1 MAIQFQFR
9 RDTRAVIATKT
20 PAIAEFGYQ
29 TDVKQLVIGDGV
41 TLGGLEIERKNYLEP
56 LVVAALA
63 ADQNDW
69 APAGFKYAGLLRVS
83 ATAARNLTGIAGGT
97 DGRRLFLFNTGTFA
111 ITLKDASASSV
122 AANRFSFGADV
133 TLGAGQAVQLYYSST
148 DSAWRLMSSAASS
161 NIASGVILGR
171 ATAGSGPQESLTAT
185 QVNAILGI
193 SIAATQYFG
202 VPAGTTAQRP
212 GTPVAGMIRY
222 NTDAVPPTFEGYR
235 NGAWKSLGG
244 GPSAGTD
251 SVIRLNANLI
261 DEDITIPANNN
272 GFSGGPMTVN
282 TGRTVT
288 VSAGAV
294 WTII

>member
-1 MAIQFQFR
+1 MSIQFQHR
-9 RDTRAVIATKT
+9 RDTRAVIATVT
-20 PAIAEFGYQ
+20 PAQAELGYQ
-29 TDVKQLVIGDGV
+29 TDVKQLVIGDGT
-41 TLGGLEIERKNYLEP
+41 TLGGLELERKNYLEP
-56 LVVAALA
+56 LAPAQLT
-63 ADQNDW
+63 ADQNDY
-69 APAGFKYAGLLRVS
+69 APAGFKYAGLLRIS
-83 ATAARNLTGIAGGT
+83 ANAARNLTGIAGGT

-111 ITLKDASASSV
+111 ITLKDASASSA

-133 TLGAGQAVQLYYSST
+133 TLGAGQAVQLYYSAT

-161 NIASGVILGR
+161 NIASGTILGR
-171 ATAGSGPQESLTAT
+171 ASAGSGPQESLTAT

-193 SIAATQYFG
+193 SLVANQYFG

-212 GTPVAGMIRY
+212 GTPVNGMIRY

-235 NGAWKSLGG
+235 GGAWKSLGG
-244 GPSAGTD
+244 GPSVGTD
-251 SVIRLNANLI
+251 SVIRMNLNLI